1 MSPLSEQFSEARKL
15 QLETQFDFFRNFTG
29 KALESAEKLIAL
41 NLDTSRASLEQSS
54 KLVRQMIEV
63 KDPRDLFAL
72 TGQAQSPFDSVLSY
86 GRQLFGIAAGAATVA
101 VPGLAAAAP
110 ASTAAAAPAAAPA
123 APEAVAEQV
132 QAAAPIIEPE
142 AAVAPAPVVEAA
154 PVAEPALVVEA
165 RPVVDAKPIA
175 EQKPVAK
182 ALAKAEGNP
191 DALKPSAASFPV
203 RSSAQPIAVASVKPV
218 DAAPP
223 AAQSSGTPS
232 IVTAKATAPGAK
244 AARKK

>member
-29 KALESAEKLIAL
+29 KAIESAEKLIAL

-72 TGQAQSPFDSVLSY
+72 TSQAQSPFDSVLSY

-101 VPGLAAAAP
+101 VPDLAAAP
-110 ASTAAAAPAAAPA
+110 ARAPALAAPPPAP
-123 APEAVAEQV
+123 APEAFAEKA
-132 QAAAPIIEPE
+132 QAAAPVIEPAVE
-142 AAVAPAPVVEAA
+142 VAPAPVVEAE
-154 PVAEPALVVEA
+154 VLAEPALVVEA
-165 RPVVDAKPIA
+165 KPEVDPTPIA
-175 EQKPVAK
+175 ELAPVAK
-182 ALAKAEGNP
+182 AVAKAAAKPE
-191 DALKPSAASFPV
+191 ALKPSAASFPV
-203 RSSAQPIAVASVKPV
+203 RSSAQPIAVESVKPV
-218 DAAPP
+218 DASPP

-232 IVTAKATAPGAK
+232 IVTAKATAPAAK